1 MNNQVSF
8 NDRVDAIYKKTGLS
22 KNKNTEIN
30 NRLNVGSISALYYS
44 NSNTFGS
51 EISKINKNSQSL
63 NFNYKQ

>member
-30 NRLNVGSISALYYS
+30 NRLNVGSISTLYYS

>member
-8 NDRVDAIYKKTGLS
+8 NDRVDAIYKKIGLS

-30 NRLNVGSISALYYS
+30 NRLNVGSIGALSYS

-51 EISKINKNSQSL
+51 EISKINKKSQSL